1 MRRLDA
7 LRQLSAAIVGPPVR
21 RTDWAAVVDLANLN
35 LVTPQLHAALLRT
48 GALPQLPAPLQAFT
62 AEVFA
67 RNRERNRRL
76 FVQLRDAV
84 AALNA
89 AGIEPVLLKGAAAW
103 ATLGRPE
110 AFDRMLRDLDL
121 LVAPA
126 DAAAAVGA
134 LSAAG
139 FPVLAS
145 YNEPWRHVVAELGRP
160 SDVGVIDLHRRPP
173 GPLRSLPP
181 PANQRR
187 VEWEGVRAF
196 APEPAA
202 QVLMLALHDQFHEA
216 GYWRGD
222 LSFRHLLDIAAL
234 APQVD
239 WAALDRLAGERLTRR
254 AVAVQVA
261 AAERF
266 AGAAP
271 DWPAARSASVR
282 LQHLRQLV
290 QFAWPGAV
298 WPLACVAALSEASSL
313 VGRGRLVGDGP
324 GGALARMARFRA
336 RARTAAA
343 GGV

>member
-1 MRRLDA
+1 MRRLETF
-7 LRQLSAAIVGPPVR
+7 RQLSAAIVGPPAP
-21 RTDWAAVVDLANLN
+21 RTDWAGVVDLANLN

-48 GALPQLPAPLQAFT
+48 GALPQLPAQLQAFT
-62 AEVFA
+62 AEVSA

-76 FVQLRDAV
+76 FAQLRDAV

-89 AGIEPVLLKGAAAW
+89 AGIKPVLLKGAAVW
-103 ATLGRPE
+103 ASLGRPE
-110 AFDRMLRDLDL
+110 DFSRMLRDLDL
-121 LVAPA
+121 LVEPA
-126 DAAAAVGA
+126 DAAAAVDA
-134 LSAAG
+134 LRAAG
-139 FPVLAS
+139 FAVLAA
-145 YNEPWRHVVAELGRP
+145 YDEPWRHVVAELGRP

-173 GPLRSLPP
+173 GPLRCLPP
-181 PANQRR
+181 PGNRHR
-187 VEWEGVRAF
+187 IEWEGVRAL

-202 QVLMLALHDQFHEA
+202 QVFMLALHDQFHEA

-239 WAALDRLAGERLTRR
+239 WAALDGLAGERLTRR

-261 AAERF
+261 ATERF

-271 DWPAARSASVR
+271 DWPAARSAAVR

-290 QFAWPGAV
+290 QFAWPSTI

-313 VGRGRLVGDGP
+313 VGRRRLVGDGP
-324 GGALARMARFRA
+324 GGARARQGRFRA

-343 GGV
+343 GGA